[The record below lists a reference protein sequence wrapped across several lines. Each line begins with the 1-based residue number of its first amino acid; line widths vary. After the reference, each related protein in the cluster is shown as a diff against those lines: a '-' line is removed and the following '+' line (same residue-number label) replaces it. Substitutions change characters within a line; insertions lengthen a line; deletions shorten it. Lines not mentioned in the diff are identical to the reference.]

1 MTRETREVLVGAAIV
16 ASLAFLFLQSYKAS
30 EFKNIGANVLTATF
44 NRVDGLVVGDE
55 VRLGGIRVGSVE
67 RMTLVDD
74 FRARI
79 TLRLDAGHPPLPTDS
94 AAAIHTD
101 GLFGSKF
108 VVLDPGG
115 EENYYQN
122 GDDIGFTQDA
132 VLVDELLELII
143 AEGKAKRARKNR
155 GGSDAPAKKGG

>member
-1 MTRETREVLVGAAIV
+1 MIRETQEVLVGAAIV
-16 ASLAFLFLQSYKAS
+16 AALAFLFLQSYKAS
-30 EFKNIGANVLTATF
+30 EFKTIGANVLTATF

-55 VRLGGIRVGSVE
+55 VRLGGIRVGSVQ

-79 TLRLDAGHPPLPTDS
+79 ALQLDAGVRIPTDS

-101 GLFGSKF
+101 GLFGTKF

-115 EENYYQN
+115 EENYYEN
-122 GDDIGFTQDA
+122 GDNISFTQDA

-155 GGSDAPAKKGG
+155 GGADPPAKKGS

>member
-1 MTRETREVLVGAAIV
+1 MTRETREVLVGAVIV

-30 EFKNIGANVLTATF
+30 EIKAIGANVLTATF

-79 TLRLDAGHPPLPTDS
+79 AMRLDAGVRIPEDS

-115 EENYYQN
+115 EETYFQN
-122 GDDIGFTQDA
+122 GDNISFTQDA

-143 AEGKAKRARKNR
+143 AEGKAKRVRKDR
-155 GGSDAPAKKGG
+155 GEADAPAKTGG